1 LSAYLHYFTKYFLSL
16 HLRIHPALKWGI
28 SVLLHHLCIRAYSFV
43 LVNEGDKAKCLK
55 TETLEEYVDRREE
68 VTGWGTLRD
77 EELNSLRSSDMSA
90 LMHALVV
97 RIVHT
102 NSR

>member
-1 LSAYLHYFTKYFLSL
+1 M
-16 HLRIHPALKWGI
+16 
-28 SVLLHHLCIRAYSFV
+28 AYSFV
-43 LVNEGDKAKCLK
+43 LVNEEDKAKCLK

-68 VTGWGTLRD
+68 VTGWGTSLD
-77 EELNSLRSSDMSA
+77 EELNSLRSSDISA

-97 RIVHT
+97 HIVHT